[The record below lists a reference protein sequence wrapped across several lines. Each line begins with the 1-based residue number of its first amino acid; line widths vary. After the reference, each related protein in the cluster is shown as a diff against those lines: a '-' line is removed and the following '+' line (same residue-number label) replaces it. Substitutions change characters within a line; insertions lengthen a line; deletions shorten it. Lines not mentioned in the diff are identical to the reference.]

1 MAHCRPCAQWMARCG
16 FFGAIKNGTATATT
30 TIATLPAG
38 YRPIAEMILP
48 VATLASPY
56 VGQIRI
62 TTAGVISLRVAGDA
76 TGMFFDGLGFVGAV

>member
-1 MAHCRPCAQWMARCG
+1 MA
-16 FFGAIKNGTATATT
+16 GAIKNGTTTATT

-38 YRPIAEMILP
+38 YRPIAEMIIP

-62 TTAGVISLRVAGDA
+62 TTAGVISLRIAGDA
-76 TGMFFDGLGFVGAV
+76 TGMFFDGVCFLGVM